1 MTVSGGDTRV
11 AWVDHAKGICIL
23 AVVGM
28 YATIYV
34 QGLAGAEGWM
44 QHWADFAK
52 PFRMPDFF
60 LLSGLF
66 LARTL
71 DRPWRD
77 YLDTKVVHF
86 MYFFA
91 LWTTIYFIASLL
103 DGDIPLNRNLLTEY
117 LWWYVDPFHMLWFI
131 AMLPVYF
138 LMTRLLKSVPWVII
152 LVLAATLQIWGPETG
167 FRQLDRFGERY
178 VYFYIGYL
186 FAPFIFR
193 VVEKTKTYPA
203 RALALLSCWAVTNE
217 AVVLLGL
224 SGKPVVSLALGVAGA
239 FAVMM
244 AASLLSRVA
253 WMDWLRYLGEHSIVV
268 FLAFFGFMV
277 VSARALNLIH
287 IAWDVGLLTL
297 LTTMGAIFGSV
308 VMYWAVQRT
317 PFRLLFERP
326 SWATARTL
334 DRPATDSKTRISRVP
349 AP

>member
-34 QGLAGAEGWM
+34 QALAGAEGWM

-203 RALALLSCWAVTNE
+203 RALALLACWALANE
-217 AVVLLGL
+217 ALVLLGL

-326 SWATARTL
+326 SWADGQNA
-334 DRPATDSKTRISRVP
+334 RPAGYG
-349 AP
+349 